1 MKNILKIFIL
11 FLFLF
16 PFGCVGTKKTKQ
28 IPIVQVEKT
37 VVKDSLIYIRDTLY
51 LPLPV
56 EEKEVKTTADSSHL
70 ETSIAESDAWIDS
83 IGQLNHTLKNKDTV
97 YKYIYDT
104 VYINKTIT
112 EYKEKEV
119 PIEVPIEVSYIPKWA
134 WFCIIIAAVSV
145 GWMVF
150 KISLKFGGFI

>member
-112 EYKEKEV
+112 EYKEKEI
-119 PIEVPIEVSYIPKWA
+119 PIEVQVEVPYIPKWA
-134 WFCIIIAAVSV
+134 WLCIVFTCCSIVFII
-145 GWMVF
+145 MKIIMKF
-150 KISLKFGGFI
+150 K

>member
-11 FLFLF
+11 FLFIF

-37 VVKDSLIYIRDTLY
+37 VVKDSLIYVRDTLY

-119 PIEVPIEVSYIPKWA
+119 PIEVPIEVPYIPKWA
-134 WFCIIIAAVSV
+134 WLCIVFTCCSIVFII
-145 GWMVF
+145 MKIIMKF
-150 KISLKFGGFI
+150 K

>member
-11 FLFLF
+11 FLFIL
-16 PFGCVGTKKTKQ
+16 PLGCVGTKKTKQ

-37 VVKDSLIYIRDTLY
+37 VVKDSLIYVRDTLY

-83 IGQLNHTLKNKDTV
+83 IGNLNHTLKNKDTV

-119 PIEVPIEVSYIPKWA
+119 PIEVPIEVPYIPTFA
-134 WFCIIIAAVSV
+134 WICIVFTCCSIVFII
-145 GWMVF
+145 MKIIMKF
-150 KISLKFGGFI
+150 K

>member
-11 FLFLF
+11 FLFIL
-16 PFGCVGTKKTKQ
+16 PFGCVGTKKIKQ

-119 PIEVPIEVSYIPKWA
+119 PIEVPIEVPYIPKWA
-134 WFCIIIAAVSV
+134 WLCIVFTCCSIVFII
-145 GWMVF
+145 MKIIMKF
-150 KISLKFGGFI
+150 K